1 MKFLDLAKVYIRSGN
16 GGAGCISFRREKYIE
31 FGGPDGGDGGKGGD
45 VVVRATEGLNTL
57 IDFRYRQ
64 HYFAKNG
71 SPGMGKQRTGGN
83 GKNIILNVPLGTE
96 ILDET
101 GENLITEVVKP
112 GDVQTIANGGNG
124 GWGNVRFKSST
135 NQVPRHANPGL
146 QGEEKTIWL
155 RLKLIAD
162 VGIFGLPNAGKS
174 TFLSVISNAKP
185 KIASY
190 PFTTIRP
197 NLGVVFIDNEELVFA
212 DIPGLIRGA
221 HKGKGIGTRFLGH
234 VERCSLLIHL
244 LDATS
249 DRLIEDYH
257 TVINELEHYGG
268 KLVFKKRVT
277 VLTKIDALPN
287 DVIKEREAELREVT
301 KNIFSVSSVSGEGI
315 KRLLRAIRE
324 ITDRDAA
331 EVKEKLEEGFPRW
344 SP

>member
-1 MKFLDLAKVYIRSGN
+1 M
-16 GGAGCISFRREKYIE
+16 
-31 FGGPDGGDGGKGGD
+31 
-45 VVVRATEGLNTL
+45 
-57 IDFRYRQ
+57 
-64 HYFAKNG
+64 
-71 SPGMGKQRTGGN
+71 
-83 GKNIILNVPLGTE
+83 
-96 ILDET
+96 
-101 GENLITEVVKP
+101 
-112 GDVQTIANGGNG
+112 
-124 GWGNVRFKSST
+124 
-135 NQVPRHANPGL
+135 
-146 QGEEKTIWL
+146 
-155 RLKLIAD
+155 
-162 VGIFGLPNAGKS
+162 
-174 TFLSVISNAKP
+174 
-185 KIASY
+185 
-190 PFTTIRP
+190 
-197 NLGVVFIDNEELVFA
+197 VFA